1 VTAIA
6 ARNRPAYH
14 ARRAARPDI
23 DGANMLR
30 NRFVLIL
37 LLPILLLLA
46 GWREAPLVNP
56 DPIAIPPKT
65 SSAEVAKIVKKALVG
80 RKWVVSEDK
89 PGAIKATLLVRE
101 HKARIAIDW
110 NAKDIRISYIDSEN
124 LNYTEKK
131 GEKLIHQNYNSWIN
145 NLVVD
150 ISGELTLL
158 GT

>member
-1 VTAIA
+1 VPAPPPTI
-6 ARNRPAYH
+6 RNGP
-14 ARRAARPDI
+14 PGPPI
-23 DGANMLR
+23 DGAIMLR

-37 LLPILLLLA
+37 LLPILLMLT

-56 DPIAIPPKT
+56 DPIAIP
-65 SSAEVAKIVKKALVG
+65 AKIKSDQVSRIIKKALVG
-80 RKWVVSEDK
+80 RKWIVSEDK

-124 LNYTEKK
+124 LNYTEKN
-131 GEKLIHQNYNSWIN
+131 GNKLIHQNYNGWIN

-150 ISGELTLL
+150 ISGELTLS
-158 GT
+158 GG

>member
-1 VTAIA
+1 
-6 ARNRPAYH
+6 
-14 ARRAARPDI
+14 
-23 DGANMLR
+23 MLR
-30 NRFVLIL
+30 NRFVIIL

-56 DPIAIPPKT
+56 DPIAIPAKV
-65 SSAEVAKIVKKALVG
+65 SSTEVGKIIKKALVG
-80 RKWVVSEDK
+80 RKWIVSEDK

-124 LNYTEKK
+124 LNYEEKNGK
-131 GEKLIHQNYNSWIN
+131 KLIHQNYNSWIN

-158 GT
+158 

>member
-1 VTAIA
+1 LPPHRHA
-6 ARNRPAYH
+6 AYH
-14 ARRAARPDI
+14 ARRAARPAI

-30 NRFVLIL
+30 NKFVLIL
-37 LLPILLLLA
+37 LLPILLLLV

-56 DPIAIPPKT
+56 DPIAIPAKAK
-65 SSAEVAKIVKKALVG
+65 SAEVGKIIKKALVA
-80 RKWVVSEDK
+80 RKWIVSEDR

-124 LNYTEKK
+124 LNYLEKNGK
-131 GEKLIHQNYNSWIN
+131 KLIHQNYNSWIN

-150 ISGELTLL
+150 ISGELTML
-158 GT
+158 GS

>member
-1 VTAIA
+1 
-6 ARNRPAYH
+6 
-14 ARRAARPDI
+14 
-23 DGANMLR
+23 MLR

-65 SSAEVAKIVKKALVG
+65 PSAEVAKIVKKALVG

-89 PGAIKATLLVRE
+89 PGAIKATLLVRD

-124 LNYTEKK
+124 LNFMEKDGK
-131 GEKLIHQNYNSWIN
+131 KLIHQNYNSWIN